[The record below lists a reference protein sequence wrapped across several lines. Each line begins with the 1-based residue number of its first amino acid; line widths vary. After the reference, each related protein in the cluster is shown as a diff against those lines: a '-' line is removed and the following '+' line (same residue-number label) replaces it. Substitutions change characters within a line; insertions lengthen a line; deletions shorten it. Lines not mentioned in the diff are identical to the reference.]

1 MADIHRIFFPFSR
14 YPPDIRRM
22 VDIRLLSYGYVLSV
36 YRVLSSEQLILIS
49 GLSPLIGFPK
59 RHKCW
64 TRTWSSIIKNE
75 NPITGL
81 SGRSDSTRPGFRKA
95 DIRRNPLFWLKSDCS
110 SRSHSNQK
118 TLTCW
123 WIFGSVTYPYD
134 LVGPSVCR
142 PLVIGWSLPLVGLAV
157 IRCHT
162 FFRAFVYYVHVEI
175 E

>member
-1 MADIHRIFFPFSR
+1 MSCRVKPRSLIQSTFVILYIGPIKRTPLYFIVENPISGWRISTGFFPFSR
-14 YPPDIRRM
+14 YPPNIRRM

-81 SGRSDSTRPGFRKA
+81 SGRSDSARPGFREA
-95 DIRRNPLFWLKSDCS
+95 DIRRNPFFWL
-110 SRSHSNQK
+110 SHSK
-118 TLTCW
+118 
-123 WIFGSVTYPYD
+123 VT
-134 LVGPSVCR
+134 VVVEATQIKKR
-142 PLVIGWSLPLVGLAV
+142 WLADEFLEV
-157 IRCHT
+157 
-162 FFRAFVYYVHVEI
+162 
-175 E
+175 